1 MDVQEQLTKQA
12 GEIGELKGKLDAL
25 ATKDFVRAENA
36 ALLKE
41 FTGMVKEIS
50 DKIDD
55 QTQDIRDEIQKQRE
69 FRTRIMTI
77 GTIVA
82 VLLSMFIA
90 AINAYVGAVGVGL
103 IQL

>member
-12 GEIGELKGKLDAL
+12 GEIGELRGKLDAL
-25 ATKDFVRAENA
+25 ATKDFVRKEI
-36 ALLKE
+36 ALLLKDL
-41 FTGMVKEIS
+41 S

-90 AINAYVGAVGVGL
+90 AINAYVGTVGVGL

>member
-1 MDVQEQLTKQA
+1 MDLQEQVTRHA
-12 GEIGELKGKLDAL
+12 AEIGELRGKLDAL

-36 ALLKE
+36 VLLKE

-50 DKIDD
+50 EKIDD

-69 FRTRIMTI
+69 FRTRMMTI

-82 VLLSMFIA
+82 VLLSMFVA
-90 AINAYVGAVGVGL
+90 TINAYVGAVGVGL

>member
-25 ATKDFVRAENA
+25 ATKDFVRKEV
-36 ALLKE
+36 ALLLKDL
-41 FTGMVKEIS
+41 S

>member
-12 GEIGELKGKLDAL
+12 GEIGELRGKLDAL
-25 ATKDFVRAENA
+25 ATKDFVRKEIAV
-36 ALLKE
+36 LLKDL
-41 FTGMVKEIS
+41 S

-77 GTIVA
+77 GTIIA

>member
-12 GEIGELKGKLDAL
+12 GEIGELRGKLDAL
-25 ATKDFVRAENA
+25 ATKDFVRKEIAV
-36 ALLKE
+36 LLKDL
-41 FTGMVKEIS
+41 S

-77 GTIVA
+77 GTIIA

-90 AINAYVGAVGVGL
+90 TINVYVGAVSVGL
-103 IQL
+103 LQL

>member
-12 GEIGELKGKLDAL
+12 GEIGELRGKLDAL
-25 ATKDFVRAENA
+25 ATKDFVRKEI
-36 ALLKE
+36 ALLLKDL
-41 FTGMVKEIS
+41 S

-77 GTIVA
+77 GTIIA